1 MTHSWTS
8 SGKFSRLL
16 SHTELRPVFPRKRT
30 SGSGTFS
37 KCNSRILTSASSA
50 ISGFCGLPVPSF
62 FMASGTRHILEG
74 YEPPRARAFDCREVY
89 AELLRFTPGGVRGL
103 RLIASGSA
111 SGILGLLGSTSGSVL
126 SLVRYLPG
134 LVGGLPSGLLDLSR
148 CLLSRVLYALR
159 GLPDLLGD
167 PTERTSALLL
177 AACEPAYGILNA
189 PDGLPGLIGCLT
201 GCVLGLLGGSASG
214 VLGLACYLPGLL
226 GDLSGR
232 VLRSLHGL
240 ASRLFT
246 AGPVFHRLGRF
257 HHVADDDTAV
267 AARALDLR
275 QVYAPLPCLA
285 AGRVRGL
292 DLALAP
298 DLIRVQV
305 GDVLLR
311 FVDALLHGRVVVH
324 QLLKKCLEGF
334 LSATRDL
341 VGQALQRGTI
351 LTYVLFEHFGRITKI
366 GLCQVHRPL
375 LDISP
380 GLLDALV

>member
-111 SGILGLLGSTSGSVL
+111 SGIL
-126 SLVRYLPG
+126 
-134 LVGGLPSGLLDLSR
+134 
-148 CLLSRVLYALR
+148 

-341 VGQALQRGTI
+341 VGQVLQRGTI
-351 LTYVLFEHFGRITKI
+351 LSYVLFEHFGRITKI
-366 GLCQVHRPL
+366 RLCQVHRPL
-375 LDISP
+375 LDLSP